1 MAPRE
6 RTSSR
11 IIKKERSKLWKQTVT
26 YVAIALILGIAFVVI
41 VLPNFLRLVDSFLDT
56 NPLPT
61 EEEEQIVQAPT
72 LSAPVAATNS
82 AELIVQ
88 GFAQPNQEVT
98 FVVNGEQS
106 PGSTTD
112 DAGSFLSTV
121 FLTEGENVVTA
132 FVTTERGTE
141 SPVGRQYTVT
151 LDTEAPELEVTEPEE
166 GQSFDAKEQTIT
178 VAGTTDAQA
187 KVYLNDRFVSVRSDG
202 SFSTRFS
209 PEKGDN
215 TLIIKSV
222 DPGGNTTEI
231 ERTIRYAE

>member
-26 YVAIALILGIAFVVI
+26 YVSIAVLLGIAFVVI

-72 LSAPVAATNS
+72 LSAPVIATNS
-82 AELIVQ
+82 AELMLQ
-88 GFAQPNQEVT
+88 GFAQPNQTVT
-98 FVVNGEQS
+98 FVVNGDQS
-106 PGSTTD
+106 PGPTTD
-112 DAGSFLSTV
+112 DSGSFTGTV
-121 FLTEGENVVTA
+121 YLTEGENAVTA
-132 FVTTERGTE
+132 FVTTERGSE
-141 SPVGRQYTVT
+141 SPAGRVYAVT
-151 LDTEAPELEVTEPEE
+151 LDTEAPTLDVTEPED

-178 VAGTTDAQA
+178 VSGTTDVAA
-187 KVYLNDRFVSVRSDG
+187 KVYLNDRFVTVRSDG

-209 PEKGDN
+209 PKKGEN
-215 TLIIKSV
+215 TLMIKSV
-222 DPGGNTTEI
+222 DPGGNTTEV